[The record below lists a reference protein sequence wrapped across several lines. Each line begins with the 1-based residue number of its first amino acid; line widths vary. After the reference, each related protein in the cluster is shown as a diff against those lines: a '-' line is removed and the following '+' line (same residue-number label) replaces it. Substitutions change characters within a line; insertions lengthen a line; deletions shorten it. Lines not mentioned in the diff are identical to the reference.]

1 MLSDSDRRLPP
12 VPSRARP
19 PSDRATP
26 PLRDDDV
33 VEDESL
39 RGLVVR
45 AGAEIVPAV
54 WED

>member
-1 MLSDSDRRLPP
+1 MRSDSDRLPP
-12 VPSRARP
+12 VPQKARP

-33 VEDESL
+33 VEEESL
-39 RGLVVR
+39 RGRVVR
-45 AGAEIVPAV
+45 VGAEIVAAV